1 MVNVLILIFLV
12 AAIVVLQIYLA
23 KKKNKW
29 LGLILP
35 LITFSISL
43 MALLGVA
50 TFYQIGSVR
59 IESQTITED
68 GVVTKQISESPVEI
82 DTSEVMQSVF
92 IAVYIFVLYNIPT
105 IILLLIYKDGRK
117 KLKKE
122 IELEKM
128 NIQDLE

>member
-1 MVNVLILIFLV
+1 MLNVLILIFLV

-29 LGLILP
+29 IGLILP

-43 MALLGVA
+43 MALLGVV
-50 TFYQIGSVR
+50 TFYNVGSVHVESKTV
-59 IESQTITED
+59 IEN
-68 GVVTKQISESPVEI
+68 GVVTKQISENPVEI
-82 DTSEVMQSVF
+82 DTAEVMQSVS

-117 KLKKE
+117 KQGFYG
-122 IELEKM
+122 
-128 NIQDLE
+128 IQVKRKV

>member
-1 MVNVLILIFLV
+1 MINVLILIFLV
-12 AAIVVLQIYLA
+12 AVIVVLQIYLA

-35 LITFSISL
+35 FLTFSISL

-50 TFYQIGSVR
+50 TFYQIGTVA
-59 IESQTITED
+59 IESQTVTED
-68 GVVTKQISESPVEI
+68 GVITNQISEQPIQI
-82 DTSEVMQSVF
+82 DNSEKMQSIS

-117 KLKKE
+117 KLRKE

-128 NIQDLE
+128 SIQDLE

>member
-1 MVNVLILIFLV
+1 MINVLILIFLV
-12 AAIVVLQIYLA
+12 AVIVVLQSYLA

-35 LITFSISL
+35 FLTFSISL

-50 TFYQIGSVR
+50 TSYQIGTVA
-59 IESQTITED
+59 IESQTVTEGGVITN
-68 GVVTKQISESPVEI
+68 QISEQPIQI
-82 DTSEVMQSVF
+82 DNSEKMQSIS

-117 KLKKE
+117 KLRKE

-128 NIQDLE
+128 SIQDLE

>member
-105 IILLLIYKDGRK
+105 IILLLIYKDGKK

>member
-12 AAIVVLQIYLA
+12 VAIVVLQIYLA

-82 DTSEVMQSVF
+82 DTSEVMQSVL

-105 IILLLIYKDGRK
+105 IILVLIYKDGRK

>member
-12 AAIVVLQIYLA
+12 AAIVVFQIYLA
-23 KKKNKW
+23 KKENKW

-68 GVVTKQISESPVEI
+68 GVITKQISEQPVEI
-82 DTSEVMQSVF
+82 DTAEVMQSIF

-117 KLKKE
+117 KLRKE